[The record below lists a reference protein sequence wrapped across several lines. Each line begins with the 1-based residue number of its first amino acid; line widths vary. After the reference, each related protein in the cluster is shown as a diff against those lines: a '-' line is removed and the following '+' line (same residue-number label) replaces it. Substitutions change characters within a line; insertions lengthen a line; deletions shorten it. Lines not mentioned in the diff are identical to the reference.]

1 VLEIEEE
8 EEEEDGPVLEI
19 EEEGDAPLSP
29 KNPLLS
35 SSTSPE

>member
-1 VLEIEEE
+1 VLEI